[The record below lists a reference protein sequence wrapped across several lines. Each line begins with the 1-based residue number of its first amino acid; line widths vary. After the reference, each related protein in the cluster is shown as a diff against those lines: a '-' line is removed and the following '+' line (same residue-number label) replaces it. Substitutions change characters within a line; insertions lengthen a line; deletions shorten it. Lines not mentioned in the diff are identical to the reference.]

1 MSAGQAAPAVRR
13 PDQVPASPLRPGVTA
28 AEMLDDR
35 HGCRGLHQRRLRF
48 AGGAGI
54 EGTAGGQ
61 GEAWYVITG
70 SGVLDT
76 ERTGRI
82 ALEPG
87 TAVWLE
93 GLWAMRARRTAW
105 RTPARTRWRCSA
117 SSIRPAARPASRPL
131 EAPDGN
137 PGCDPGRDRP
147 GAGDRPGVLAI
158 LLALA
163 SAIGYGGSDFAA
175 GLAARSAG
183 VIQVTLLASAV
194 SAVVVAAALPFAAS
208 HPPTAAA
215 MAWGAVAGL
224 GGTTG
229 AFALYL
235 GFRHAAFSVAAP
247 ISAVGAAGFS
257 VLAGLLLGERPTAL
271 ALTGIALALPAIVG
285 VSASAASAG
294 DTPPEEAAAGGRPAA
309 GVVRGLVAGACFA
322 LLFIGLDRAGTAP
335 RAAACGRSPP
345 PRSPSSRRPSRWPWP
360 RATSGCPAAR
370 PRLLA
375 AITGAAGAAGTIL
388 FFFATHQGFL
398 AVTAVLTS
406 LYPAVTIVL
415 ARTMLGE
422 RLTALRLA
430 GLTLAAACV
439 ALIAVGG
446 AG

>member
-1 MSAGQAAPAVRR
+1 M
-13 PDQVPASPLRPGVTA
+13 
-28 AEMLDDR
+28 
-35 HGCRGLHQRRLRF
+35 
-48 AGGAGI
+48 
-54 EGTAGGQ
+54 
-61 GEAWYVITG
+61 
-70 SGVLDT
+70 
-76 ERTGRI
+76 
-82 ALEPG
+82 
-87 TAVWLE
+87 
-93 GLWAMRARRTAW
+93 
-105 RTPARTRWRCSA
+105 
-117 SSIRPAARPASRPL
+117 
-131 EAPDGN
+131 
-137 PGCDPGRDRP
+137 
-147 GAGDRPGVLAI
+147 LAI

-294 DTPPEEAAAGGRPAA
+294 DTPPEEAAAAGRPAA
-309 GVVRGLVAGACFA
+309 GVVLGLVAGACFA
-322 LLFIGLDRAGTAP
+322 LLFIGLDRAGTVAP
-335 RAAACGRSPP
+335 GSGLWPVAATQVTELTAALVVAV
-345 PRSPSSRRPSRWPWP
+345 
-360 RATSGCPAAR
+360 ATRNVRLPAAR

-375 AITGAAGAAGTIL
+375 VITGAAGAAGTIL

-430 GLTLAAACV
+430 GLALAGACV